1 MKNSTIGNCFSN
13 FEASISNLMQIKN
26 IDEILEKN
34 NLNSNENE
42 INTNIN

>member
-1 MKNSTIGNCFSN
+1 MKNSTIGNCFSY
-13 FEASISNLMQIKN
+13 FEASISKLMQIKN